1 MKRIHIEGA
10 EAIAMMLK
18 ELPIKLQKNVM
29 RTALNAGAR
38 VYADDMKVNAPK
50 DTGTLKKSIR
60 VSSRITKGAVESYA
74 KVGGQGS
81 KAFYAH
87 MVEYGTNAHVIN
99 AKTPKGLKFKYNG
112 MWVNTMQVLHTGAIA
127 KPFVRPAFDN
137 KSDEATQAVAGKI
150 RERLS
155 EQFKK

>member
-29 RTALNAGAR
+29 RTALNAGSA
-38 VYADDMKVNAPK
+38 VYKRDMQLNVPVDDGDLK
-50 DTGTLKKSIR
+50 GTIR
-60 VSSRITKGAVESYA
+60 VSSRINKDTVESYA
-74 KVGGQGS
+74 KVGGKGT